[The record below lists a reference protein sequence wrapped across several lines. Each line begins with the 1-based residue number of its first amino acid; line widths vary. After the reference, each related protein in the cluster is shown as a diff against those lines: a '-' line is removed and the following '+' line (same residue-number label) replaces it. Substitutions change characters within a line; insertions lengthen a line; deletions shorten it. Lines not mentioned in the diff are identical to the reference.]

1 MMHSDDLLDI
11 GQTLKVSRG
20 ALQELVQRYHIRRLA
35 LFGSA
40 ARGELK
46 PDSDIDLM
54 VEFAPGEAP
63 SLWSAQDLQQDFVQL
78 FGGRH
83 VDIAPPEILRNPY
96 RRKTIERDLKV
107 LYEAA

>member
-1 MMHSDDLLDI
+1 
-11 GQTLKVSRG
+11 
-20 ALQELVQRYHIRRLA
+20 LQELVQRYHIRRLA

-78 FGGRH
+78 FGGGMWISCR
-83 VDIAPPEILRNPY
+83 RNPAQSLSPKDH
-96 RRKTIERDLKV
+96 RAGSEGAV
-107 LYEAA
+107 